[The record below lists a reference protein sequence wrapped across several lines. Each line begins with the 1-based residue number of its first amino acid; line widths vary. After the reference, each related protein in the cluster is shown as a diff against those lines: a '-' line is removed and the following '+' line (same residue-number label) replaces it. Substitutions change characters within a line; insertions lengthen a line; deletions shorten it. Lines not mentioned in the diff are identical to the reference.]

1 MSLTINSPHKSH
13 AGGSTLAGF
22 GAVNVTVRS
31 ALTAGPI
38 GSERSALSPEGMSTD
53 RING

>member
-1 MSLTINSPHKSH
+1 MSLTINSPHKSL

-31 ALTAGPI
+31 ALTFA
-38 GSERSALSPEGMSTD
+38 D
-53 RING
+53 RFREISVESGRYVY